1 MTSVPCL
8 TQWRWINPTT
18 NNLSINEI
26 KFYENFIT
34 LSGESG
40 NILISTD
47 NGKSWEF
54 FADFGKYAVE

>member
-34 LSGESG
+34 LSGENG

-47 NGKSWEF
+47 NGKS
-54 FADFGKYAVE
+54 